1 MKFYSLNNQNIQASF
16 KEAVIAGI
24 APDKGL
30 YFPERIDPLPKEFFD
45 NITSLSNHEIAFRAI
60 QQFVEGEIPDA
71 VLKEIIQN
79 VLDFDFP
86 VVEIE
91 DNIAT
96 LELFHG
102 PTMAFKDVG
111 ARFMANCL
119 GYFSLG
125 EKNEVAV
132 LVATSG
138 DTGGAVANG
147 FLGVEGVNVVI
158 LYPSGKVSDIQEKQL
173 TTLGQNI
180 VAMEVNGTFD
190 DCQRMVKTAFLD
202 IEITSQKKL
211 TSANSINIA
220 RWLPQLF
227 YFLFAYKQAKSKG
240 KEIVFSVP
248 SGNFGNICAG
258 MVAQKLGMPVNQFV
272 AATNANKVVP
282 NFMEKGVYEP
292 MPSVATISNAMDVG
306 DPSNFVRIRHLYQ
319 DNFSSLKDNLSSY
332 SFSDAETKSAMK
344 AIHSKTR
351 YVADP
356 HGAVGYLGLKEHQKS
371 HPNTYGIFLETA
383 HPVKFLDVVEE
394 TLELSPEIPPQ
405 IQKVMGKEKKSNKIS
420 TYEELKSYLLGS

>member
-1 MKFYSLNNQNIQASF
+1 MNFYSLNNSDLQASF
-16 KEAVIAGI
+16 KEAVVAGI

-30 YFPERIDPLPKEFFD
+30 YFPEKIEPLPKEFFD
-45 NITSLSNHEIAFRAI
+45 NITSFSNHEIAFKAI
-60 QQFVEGEIPDA
+60 HQFVKNDIPDTI
-71 VLKEIIQN
+71 LKKIIEN
-79 VLDFDFP
+79 VLDFEFP
-86 VVEIE
+86 VVEIAE
-91 DNIAT
+91 NVAT

-119 GYFSLG
+119 GYFSTD
-125 EKNEVAV
+125 KDSNVTV

-158 LYPSGKVSDIQEKQL
+158 LYPAGKVSDIQEKQL

-180 VAMEVNGTFD
+180 VAMEVEGTFD

-202 IEITSQKKL
+202 TGITNHKKL

-258 MVAQKLGMPVNQFV
+258 MVAQKLGMPVKHFV
-272 AATNANKVVP
+272 ASTNINDVVP
-282 NFMEKGVYEP
+282 KFME
-292 MPSVATISNAMDVG
+292 N
-306 DPSNFVRIRHLYQ
+306 R
-319 DNFSSLKDNLSSY
+319 SL
-332 SFSDAETKSAMK
+332 
-344 AIHSKTR
+344 
-351 YVADP
+351 
-356 HGAVGYLGLKEHQKS
+356 
-371 HPNTYGIFLETA
+371 
-383 HPVKFLDVVEE
+383 
-394 TLELSPEIPPQ
+394 
-405 IQKVMGKEKKSNKIS
+405 S
-420 TYEELKSYLLGS
+420 THTF

>member
-1 MKFYSLNNQNIQASF
+1 MNFYSLNNSDLQASF
-16 KEAVIAGI
+16 KEAVVAGI

-30 YFPERIDPLPKEFFD
+30 YFPEKIEPLPKEFFD
-45 NITSLSNHEIAFRAI
+45 NITSFSNHEIAFKAI
-60 QQFVEGEIPDA
+60 HQFVKNDIPDTI
-71 VLKEIIQN
+71 LKKIIED
-79 VLDFDFP
+79 VLDFEFP
-86 VVEIE
+86 VVEIAE
-91 DNIAT
+91 NVAT

-119 GYFSLG
+119 GYFSTD
-125 EKNEVAV
+125 KDSNVTV

-158 LYPSGKVSDIQEKQL
+158 LYPAGKVSDIQEKQL

-180 VAMEVNGTFD
+180 VAMEVEGTFD

-202 IEITSQKKL
+202 TGITNHKKL

-258 MVAQKLGMPVNQFV
+258 MVAQKLGMPVKHFV
-272 AATNANKVVP
+272 ASTNINDVVP
-282 NFMEKGVYEP
+282 KFMENGVYRP
-292 MPSVATISNAMDVG
+292 IPSKATISNAMDVG
-306 DPSNFVRIRHLYQ
+306 DPSNFIRIRHLYQ
-319 DNFSSLKDNLSSY
+319 DDFEGLKEYLSSY
-332 SFSDAETKSAMK
+332 SFSDETTRVAMK
-344 AIHSKTR
+344 KVHNESG
-351 YVADP
+351 YVLDP
-356 HGAVGYLGLKEHQKS
+356 HGAVGYLGLKEYQKS
-371 HPNTYGIFLETA
+371 NPDTYGIFLETA
-383 HPVKFLDVVEE
+383 HPVKFLDIVQE
-394 TLELSPEIPPQ
+394 TLEISPEIPPQ
-405 IQKVMGKEKKSNKIS
+405 IQKVMGGEKKSIKIS
-420 TYEELKSYLLGS
+420 TYEELKTYLLEG

>member
-1 MKFYSLNNQNIQASF
+1 MNFYSLNNSDLQASF
-16 KEAVIAGI
+16 KEAVVAGI

-30 YFPERIDPLPKEFFD
+30 YFPEKIEPLQKEFFD
-45 NITSLSNHEIAFRAI
+45 NIISLSNHEIAFNAI
-60 QQFVEGEIPDA
+60 HQFVKNDIPDTI
-71 VLKEIIQN
+71 LKKIIEDI
-79 VLDFDFP
+79 LDFEFP
-86 VVEIE
+86 VVEIAE
-91 DNIAT
+91 NVAT

-119 GYFSLG
+119 GYFSTD
-125 EKNEVAV
+125 KDSNVTV

-202 IEITSQKKL
+202 AEITDHKKL

-258 MVAQKLGMPVNQFV
+258 IVAQKLGMPVKHFV
-272 AATNANKVVP
+272 ASTNINDVVP
-282 NFMEKGVYEP
+282 KFMENGVYRP
-292 MPSVATISNAMDVG
+292 IPSKATISNAMDVG
-306 DPSNFVRIRHLYQ
+306 DPSNFIRIRHLYQ
-319 DNFSSLKDNLSSY
+319 DDFEGLKQHLSSY
-332 SFSDAETKSAMK
+332 SFTDETTRAAMK
-344 AIHSKTR
+344 KVHAESG
-351 YVADP
+351 YVLDP
-356 HGAVGYLGLKEHQKS
+356 HGAVGYLGLKEYQKS
-371 HPNTYGIFLETA
+371 NPNTYGIFLETA
-383 HPVKFLDVVEE
+383 HPVKFLDIVQE
-394 TLELSPEIPPQ
+394 TLEISPEIPSQ
-405 IQKVMGKEKKSNKIS
+405 IQKVMGGEKKSIKIS
-420 TYEELKSYLLGS
+420 TYEELKTYLLEG